1 MKDNEQE
8 LENIKKYVAY
18 LKENFE
24 VAESYFNMIC
34 RTFDNKEYESK
45 INHLKELFEFLRQ
58 KVFNDNEINY
68 NINTIKDNLDNVI
81 AHYFNSCIEETNA
94 IFNYMELEFKFNPIK
109 L

>member
-8 LENIKKYVAY
+8 LKNIKKYLAY

-34 RTFDNKEYESK
+34 RTFDNQKYESK
-45 INHLKELFEFLRQ
+45 INHLKDLLEFLRQ

-68 NINTIKDNLDNVI
+68 NIDTIKDNIEIINDFVEANGYELDLLFSFFYLNFG
-81 AHYFNSCIEETNA
+81 YKPKNN
-94 IFNYMELEFKFNPIK
+94 
-109 L
+109 